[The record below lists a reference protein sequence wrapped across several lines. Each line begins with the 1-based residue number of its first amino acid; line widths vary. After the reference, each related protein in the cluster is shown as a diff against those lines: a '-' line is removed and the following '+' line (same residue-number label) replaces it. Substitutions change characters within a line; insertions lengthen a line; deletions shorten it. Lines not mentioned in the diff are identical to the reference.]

1 MTAAIACV
9 GVDRLRHHGW
19 QRSRLPAP
27 PTSTARPLRP
37 SALQTDVA
45 SRVAGVV
52 QLVARAR
59 RRVFWQQALR
69 RVVWPLLALAT
80 LFACWALGARLGWI
94 AAPHDFGWA
103 AAAAAI
109 AAIGLGAAVAQRL
122 DWMAIAAQIDA
133 RAATQDRLSTALEL
147 AGAGRRDPWALVQ
160 AAEAERVLPTVDLRQ
175 LWPTRAPPHLGAV
188 AGALALGVVAAFLPL
203 DGLRDTDHGGTAAG
217 VALALPVGHAG
228 VVVAA
233 ELLGADAIELLRAD
247 AAMLE
252 DIESQVEDASTKAW
266 IGNVRKVLRDVESG
280 QLDRRQALE
289 RLAELE
295 AARPNAPERQAEAG
309 SEEAG
314 SREAAGAAER
324 DRDRA
329 VQKAVAEAVKE
340 SLDAAPPGELKEE
353 LKKAAEKSDLGALAK
368 VIEKLADRDMSDKEL
383 EGWIKTA
390 EKMAK
395 ALGLKSTPKEFQ
407 ELADKVR
414 RLEEKRNA
422 QGGLDAA
429 DQRRL
434 QNARRA
440 LDALKREHGDVP
452 GAQRQLQT
460 LERATRSAAD
470 EMRRNQDER
479 SRLAKGGKGAADQAQ
494 REQQRKE
501 LRDQI
506 GRQMQRASDELR
518 RQGQQQRD
526 RQAGRVGDS
535 RVRDLRDALRRA
547 GERDAGRRDFEKRAR
562 DEQQQGEG
570 GEGGRKPQ
578 GGRDQAERDA
588 KGRRQ
593 GGQDGQEGQDP
604 KAGQG
609 GKGADGRDKGLGDD
623 GLADKDGKQG
633 KGKPDGQSGRDR
645 PGGQGNPKPGQRFRL
660 GEGDM
665 PDNSRMRQMADG
677 KPGGGGAGEG
687 EGYGEGS
694 GPEHGEG
701 KVKGATAAR
710 TEKVKGAEGDGPSI
724 KRTFVDAARR
734 GFAKTGWRDVY
745 GDYAEVAEEMLDKE
759 ALPPGR
765 KALVRRYYE
774 LIRPR

>member
-1 MTAAIACV
+1 M
-9 GVDRLRHHGW
+9 
-19 QRSRLPAP
+19 
-27 PTSTARPLRP
+27 RPR
-37 SALQTDVA
+37 ALQADVA
-45 SRVAGVV
+45 PRVAGIVA
-52 QLVARAR
+52 LVARAR
-59 RRVFWQQALR
+59 RRLFVQVALQR
-69 RVVWPLLALAT
+69 LVWPVLALAV
-80 LFACWALGARLGWI
+80 LFALWALGARLGWI
-94 AAPHDFGWA
+94 AAPNDVGWLGGA
-103 AAAAAI
+103 ALVALA
-109 AAIGLGAAVAQRL
+109 GLAAAVAQRL
-122 DWMAIAAQIDA
+122 DWMATAAQIDA
-133 RAATQDRLSTALEL
+133 RAATGDRLSTALEL
-147 AGAGRRDPWALVQ
+147 AVAGRRDPWALVQ
-160 AAEAERVLPTVDLRQ
+160 AAEAERVLPAVDLRQ
-175 LWPTRAPPHLGAV
+175 TWPMRAPPHLGAV
-188 AGALALGVVAAFLPL
+188 AIALLLSAVAAFAPL
-203 DGLRDTDHGGTAAG
+203 DGLRDTDHGATAAG
-217 VALALPVGHAG
+217 VALSLPLGHAG

-247 AAMLE
+247 AEMLE
-252 DIESQVEDASTKAW
+252 DIESQVQDQATRAW
-266 IGNVRKVLRDVESG
+266 IGGVRKVLRDVESG
-280 QLDRRQALE
+280 ALDRRAALE
-289 RLAELE
+289 KLAELE
-295 AARPNAPERQAEAG
+295 AARPNAPETQAEAG

-329 VQKAVAEAVKE
+329 VQKAVSEAVKE

-353 LKKAAEKSDLGALAK
+353 LSKAAEKSDLSGLAK

-395 ALGLKSTPKEFQ
+395 ALGIKSTPKEFQ

-470 EMRRNQDER
+470 EMRRTQDER
-479 SRLAKGGKGAADQAQ
+479 SRLAKGGKGADDQAK

-506 GRQMQRASDELR
+506 GRQLQRASDELR

-562 DEQQQGEG
+562 DEADGEG
-570 GEGGRKPQ
+570 GERKPQ
-578 GGRDQAERDA
+578 GGREQAERDA
-588 KGRRQ
+588 RNRREANQGGRDGKEGDPNGQGKDGKDGGDRKDGHGDAGLAGKGDQKGKEAGDSKGRQRLGGQNGQ
-593 GGQDGQEGQDP
+593 GGQ
-604 KAGQG
+604 K
-609 GKGADGRDKGLGDD
+609 
-623 GLADKDGKQG
+623 
-633 KGKPDGQSGRDR
+633 
-645 PGGQGNPKPGQRFRL
+645 FRL

-665 PDNSRMRQMADG
+665 PDNSRMRQMAESQ
-677 KPGGGGAGEG
+677 PGGGSAGKG
-687 EGYGEGS
+687 EGYGQGS
-694 GPEHGEG
+694 GPEDGEG
-701 KVKGATAAR
+701 KLKGASAAR
-710 TEKVKGAEGDGPSI
+710 TEKVKGTEGDGPSI

-745 GDYAEVAEEMLDKE
+745 GDYTEVAEEMLDRE